1 MGRGYHLTWRKIF
14 SERMSTASQHTER
27 TRLRVPGPGHPW
39 YRVAPDAIFG
49 GFAFV
54 MATGIVSVATAL
66 VGFGPI
72 SSALF
77 ALNLVAYPVLCLLL
91 VAALFGG
98 PL

>member
-1 MGRGYHLTWRKIF
+1 MI
-14 SERMSTASQHTER
+14 TASQRTER
-27 TRLRVPGPGHPW
+27 TRPRVAGSGHPW
-39 YRVAPDAIFG
+39 YRVAPEVIFG

-77 ALNLVAYPVLCLLL
+77 GLNLAAYPILCLLL
-91 VAALFGG
+91 VAALFGD
-98 PL
+98 PLLTELRDCDPMVVSACD